1 MIPFACFLL
10 LDETKEKDE
19 TNESIN
25 VELFTTI
32 TIKGKVYS
40 EYCGWWKVFI
50 CGFWIETRVTF
61 L

>member
-1 MIPFACFLL
+1 MRYLFNHLEAVFNWELIPFACFLL

-32 TIKGKVYS
+32 TIKGKV
-40 EYCGWWKVFI
+40 C
-50 CGFWIETRVTF
+50 
-61 L
+61 